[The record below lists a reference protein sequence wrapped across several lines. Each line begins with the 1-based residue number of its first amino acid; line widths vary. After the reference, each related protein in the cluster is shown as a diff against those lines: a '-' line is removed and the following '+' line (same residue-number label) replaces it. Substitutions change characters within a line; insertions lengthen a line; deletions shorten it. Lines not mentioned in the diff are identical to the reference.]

1 MGVAKQM
8 LFARNL
14 INICID
20 SVENAD
26 YQGKIWHQYSDEPVC
41 FESGVKLLVM
51 MDELMDEW
59 GFPQKGLEQ
68 RSLIGRGKKRHNRQ
82 KDNEMSIDKVQKTNG
97 TKNIQNKKGKLG
109 TYIVQVSFRQNATW
123 QGHVVCV
130 NCNEKKDFTSA
141 MELIKIIEQDLGN
154 VDEKAE

>member
-1 MGVAKQM
+1 MCEAKQM

-14 INICID
+14 MNICID
-20 SVENAD
+20 GNENGD
-26 YQGKIWHQYSDEPVC
+26 YQGKMWHQYSDEPIC
-41 FESGVKLLVM
+41 FESCVNLLM
-51 MDELMDEW
+51 TMDALMDEW
-59 GFPQKGLEQ
+59 GFPQKGMNQ
-68 RSLIGRGKKRHNRQ
+68 RFFPGCEKAQ
-82 KDNEMSIDKVQKTNG
+82 KGHEKEDGHSIDKVQKANG
-97 TKNIQNKKGKLG
+97 TRNIQNKKGKLG

-130 NCNEKKDFTSA
+130 SCNEKKDFTSA